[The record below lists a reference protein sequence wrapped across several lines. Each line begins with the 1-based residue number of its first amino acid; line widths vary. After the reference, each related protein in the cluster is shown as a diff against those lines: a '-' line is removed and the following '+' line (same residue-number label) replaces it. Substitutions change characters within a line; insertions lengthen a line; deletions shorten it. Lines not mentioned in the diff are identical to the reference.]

1 MSKWTEV
8 KDNIVEALHVDDVTE
23 QVKQNVTNAIL
34 TEIMPMAENAVDRF
48 VATTKEQAKTET
60 GWCKVRDGVA
70 LPLIIQGLVYAV
82 KTVLTKTVTEVKA

>member
-8 KDNIVEALHVDDVTE
+8 RDNIVEALHVNDVTE
-23 QVKQNVTNAIL
+23 QVKQNVSNAIL
-34 TEIMPMAENAVDRF
+34 TEVVPMVENAVDSF

-70 LPLIIQGLVYAV
+70 LPLIMQGLVYAA
-82 KTVLTKTVTEVKA
+82 KTVLAKTTGATA

>member
-1 MSKWTEV
+1 MSKWTKV
-8 KDNIVEALHVDDVTE
+8 RDNIVESLHVDDVTE

-34 TEIMPMAENAVDRF
+34 TEVMPMVENAVDSF

-60 GWCKVRDGVA
+60 GWCKVRDAVA
-70 LPLIIQGLVYAV
+70 LPLIMQGLVYVV

>member
-1 MSKWTEV
+1 MSKFTEV

-34 TEIMPMAENAVDRF
+34 TEVVPIVENAVDNF
-48 VATTKEQAKTET
+48 VATTKEQAKSET

-70 LPLIIQGLVYAV
+70 LPLIMHGLVYAA
-82 KTVLTKTVTEVKA
+82 KTVLSKTVTGVTA

>member
-1 MSKWTEV
+1 MSKLTEV
-8 KDNIVEALHVDDVTE
+8 RDNIINALHVDDVTE

-34 TEIMPMAENAVDRF
+34 MEVLPIIEDSVDSF

-60 GWCKVRDGVA
+60 GWCKIRDGVA
-70 LPLIIQGLVYAV
+70 LPLIMQGLVYAV

>member
-8 KDNIVEALHVDDVTE
+8 RDNIVEALQVDDVTE

-34 TEIMPMAENAVDRF
+34 TEVLPVIDGAVDSF
-48 VATTKEQAKTET
+48 VTTTKEQAKTET

-70 LPLIIQGLVYAV
+70 LPLIMQGLVYAV
-82 KTVLTKTVTEVKA
+82 KTVLAKTTGATA

>member
-8 KDNIVEALHVDDVTE
+8 RDNIVESLHVDDVTE

-34 TEIMPMAENAVDRF
+34 TEVLPIIEDSVDSF
-48 VATTKEQAKTET
+48 VATTKEQAQTET

-70 LPLIIQGLVYAV
+70 LPLIMQGLVYAV

>member
-8 KDNIVEALHVDDVTE
+8 RDNIVEALHVDDVTE

-34 TEIMPMAENAVDRF
+34 TEVVPMAENAVDSF
-48 VATTKEQAKTET
+48 VGTLKEQAKTET

-70 LPLIIQGLVYAV
+70 LPLIMQGLVYAV
-82 KTVLTKTVTEVKA
+82 KTVLAKTTGATA

>member
-8 KDNIVEALHVDDVTE
+8 RDNVVEALHVDDVTE

-34 TEIMPMAENAVDRF
+34 TEVVPMVENAVDSF
-48 VATTKEQAKTET
+48 VATTKKQAKTET

-70 LPLIIQGLVYAV
+70 LPLIMQGLVYAA
-82 KTVLTKTVTEVKA
+82 KTVLAKTTGATA

>member
-34 TEIMPMAENAVDRF
+34 TEVVPIVENAVDSF
-48 VATTKEQAKTET
+48 VATTKEQAKNET

-70 LPLIIQGLVYAV
+70 LPLIMQGLVYAV
-82 KTVLTKTVTEVKA
+82 KAVLAKTTGATA

>member
-8 KDNIVEALHVDDVTE
+8 RDNVVDALHVEDVTE

-34 TEIMPMAENAVDRF
+34 TEVVPMIENAVDSF
-48 VATTKEQAKTET
+48 TDTLKEQAKNET

-70 LPLIIQGLVYAV
+70 LPLIMQGLVYAI
-82 KTVLTKTVTEVKA
+82 KTVLSKTTGVAA

>member
-8 KDNIVEALHVDDVTE
+8 RDNTEEALHVDDVTE

-34 TEIMPMAENAVDRF
+34 TEVVPVIEEAVDNF
-48 VATTKEQAKTET
+48 VATTKEQAKSET

-70 LPLIIQGLVYAV
+70 LPLIMQGLVYAV
-82 KTVLTKTVTEVKA
+82 KTVLTKTVTGVTV

>member
-8 KDNIVEALHVDDVTE
+8 KDNIAEALHVDDVTE

-34 TEIMPMAENAVDRF
+34 TEIIPMVENAVDRF
-48 VATTKEQAKTET
+48 VANTKEQAKTET

-70 LPLIIQGLVYAV
+70 LPIVMQGLVYAV
-82 KTVLTKTVTEVKA
+82 KTILTKTMAETKA

>member
-1 MSKWTEV
+1 MSKWTEA

-34 TEIMPMAENAVDRF
+34 TEIMPMVENAVDRF

-70 LPLIIQGLVYAV
+70 LPIVMQGLVYAA
-82 KTVLTKTVTEVKA
+82 KTILTKTMAEAKA

>member
-34 TEIMPMAENAVDRF
+34 TEVVPVIEDAVDSF
-48 VATTKEQAKTET
+48 VAATKEQAENET
-60 GWCKVRDGVA
+60 GWCKIRDGVV
-70 LPLIIQGLVYAV
+70 LPLIMQGLVYAV
-82 KTVLTKTVTEVKA
+82 KTVLAKTVTGVTA

>member
-8 KDNIVEALHVDDVTE
+8 RDNIVEALHVDDVTE

-34 TEIMPMAENAVDRF
+34 TEVVPMVENAVDRF
-48 VATTKEQAKTET
+48 VGTLKEQAKTET

-70 LPLIIQGLVYAV
+70 LPLIMQGLVYAV
-82 KTVLTKTVTEVKA
+82 KTVLTKTTGATA